1 MLKFFPIPPIRPLK
15 AGAVGKSNILS
26 SDALPGNREIGNTMP
41 VDFGDIT
48 AFHHEEAARHYALAQ
63 AARDRGSFAE
73 AEFQTGLGARW
84 DEVAQ
89 EQKIGMRQMP
99 SRRRPKQMP
108 NRRPPQPTPM
118 TFAAD
123 CLPAVVRGVKRIA
136 AAIRQFVV
144 KRSAPVD
151 GLPLR

>member
-1 MLKFFPIPPIRPLK
+1 
-15 AGAVGKSNILS
+15 
-26 SDALPGNREIGNTMP
+26 MP

-89 EQKIGMRQMP
+89 EQKIGMRQTP
-99 SRRRPKQMP
+99 SRRSPKQMP
-108 NRRPPQPTPM
+108 YRRPPQPPPM
-118 TFAAD
+118 PLAVV
-123 CLPAVVRGVKRIA
+123 CLPAVVRGFKCIA

-144 KRSAPVD
+144 KGSAPVD
-151 GLPLR
+151 KLPLR